1 MVYLDNSATTPVSP
15 AVAQVIRERLEI
27 FGNPSSLYDVGV
39 TAHRY
44 FEEDKQTILKA
55 LGAAEG
61 ELLITSCGTEG
72 DNTAIFGAARAM
84 QRRGHTVITTTVEH
98 PAVARA
104 MDQLEKDGWN
114 VIRISPRDGTIRA
127 DDVVDAVTDDTVLI
141 SIMKVNNET
150 GAVFPVEEI
159 ARRAKKKNP
168 QVLVHCDHVQGF
180 MKCPLRVGDAIDL
193 VTVSGHKLHAPK
205 GVGALYIRKGARI
218 LPLLYG
224 GGQQKNMR
232 PGTENTLLA
241 AAFAEAVRSAG
252 KEGHGSVEKLHEMV
266 YSYGENT
273 PGITV
278 NSRRDSLPYIV
289 NLSVEGIRSETM
301 LHFLEGRGI
310 YVSSGSACSR
320 GKKSSVL
327 AAFGIPDSRI
337 DSALRISFSRY
348 NTEEDVKELLAGLEA
363 GRNTLQR
370 KNR

>member
-104 MDQLEKDGWN
+104 MDPLEKDGWN

-168 QVLVHCDHVQGF
+168 KVLVHCDHVQGF

-205 GVGALYIRKGARI
+205 GVGALYIRKGTRI

-241 AAFAEAVRSAG
+241 AAFADEILTFPTIPAGEYSIIRPEA
-252 KEGHGSVEKLHEMV
+252 
-266 YSYGENT
+266 
-273 PGITV
+273 
-278 NSRRDSLPYIV
+278 D
-289 NLSVEGIRSETM
+289 
-301 LHFLEGRGI
+301 
-310 YVSSGSACSR
+310 
-320 GKKSSVL
+320 
-327 AAFGIPDSRI
+327 
-337 DSALRISFSRY
+337 
-348 NTEEDVKELLAGLEA
+348 
-363 GRNTLQR
+363 
-370 KNR
+370 